1 MCVCVCVSR
10 VGAWL
15 RACPTQCPRQ
25 LYMRASI
32 LRRMLRHSRT
42 ATHATQ
48 SAAARSLSSSL
59 APEEALGPPR
69 AYGERLWCGRRPAR
83 HPCPLC
89 DFQSPGF
96 ARRVAGLPRPQRL
109 GGQEE
114 QGGGGVKDLRLARAA
129 HAPSGAGCG
138 RICRPP
144 TREQGSTRFPPLA
157 PNLGIHKLLTVGR
170 PAQRRATQASLTL
183 PQYSHAR

>member
-1 MCVCVCVSR
+1 MCVCVCVVWVRGCVR
-10 VGAWL
+10 VPLSVPVNYICA
-15 RACPTQCPRQ
+15 
-25 LYMRASI
+25 RASSGACSGTPEH
-32 LRRMLRHSRT
+32 RHTR
-42 ATHATQ
+42 HTQ

-129 HAPSGAGCG
+129 HAPSGEEGRF

-144 TREQGSTRFPPLA
+144 TRQRARSSTRLFPPLA
-157 PNLGIHKLLTVGR
+157 PNLGIHKL
-170 PAQRRATQASLTL
+170 
-183 PQYSHAR
+183 SHARTTSTAPSNAGVANPATV

>member
-1 MCVCVCVSR
+1 MCVCVCVVWVRGCVR
-10 VGAWL
+10 VPLSVPVNYICA
-15 RACPTQCPRQ
+15 
-25 LYMRASI
+25 RASSGACSGTPEH
-32 LRRMLRHSRT
+32 RHTR
-42 ATHATQ
+42 HTQ

-138 RICRPP
+138 RICRPA
-144 TREQGSTRFPPLA
+144 TRAQGSTRFPPLA
-157 PNLGIHKLLTVGR
+157 PNLGIHKL
-170 PAQRRATQASLTL
+170 
-183 PQYSHAR
+183 SHARTTSTAPSNAGVANPATV

>member
-1 MCVCVCVSR
+1 MCVCVCVTCGC
-10 VGAWL
+10 VA
-15 RACPTQCPRQ
+15 ACVSHSVSP
-25 LYMRASI
+25 SI
-32 LRRMLRHSRT
+32 IYARERPPAHAPALQNT

-129 HAPSGAGCG
+129 HAPSGGPG
-138 RICRPP
+138 RFRICRPP
-144 TREQGSTRFPPLA
+144 NVNGPVVLVCSPPSRRTWA
-157 PNLGIHKLLTVGR
+157 FTTFSRSDDQHS
-170 PAQRRATQASLTL
+170 AEQRR
-183 PQYSHAR
+183 RR

>member
-1 MCVCVCVSR
+1 MCVCVCR

-25 LYMRASI
+25 LYMRASV

-157 PNLGIHKLLTVGR
+157 PNLGIHKLSHGRTTSTAPSNAGVANPATV
-170 PAQRRATQASLTL
+170 
-183 PQYSHAR
+183 

>member
-1 MCVCVCVSR
+1 MCVCVCVTCGC
-10 VGAWL
+10 VA
-15 RACPTQCPRQ
+15 ACVSHSVSP
-25 LYMRASI
+25 SI
-32 LRRMLRHSRT
+32 IYARERPPAHAPALQNT

-157 PNLGIHKLLTVGR
+157 PNLGIHKL
-170 PAQRRATQASLTL
+170 
-183 PQYSHAR
+183 SHARTTSTAPSNAGVANPATV